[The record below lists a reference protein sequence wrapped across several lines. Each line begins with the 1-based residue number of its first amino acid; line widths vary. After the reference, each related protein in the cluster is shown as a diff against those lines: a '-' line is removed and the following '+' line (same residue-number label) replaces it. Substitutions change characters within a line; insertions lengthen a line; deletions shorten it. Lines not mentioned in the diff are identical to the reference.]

1 MGASVMIIALLP
13 WLDCSPVKSIRYRGP
28 IYKGFLTAF
37 VIAFLTLG
45 YLGTQPPSE
54 LGQILSQ
61 MCSLVYFAFFL
72 LMPWYSKI
80 DKCKPEPERV
90 TFK

>member
-1 MGASVMIIALLP
+1 VICFAIL
-13 WLDCSPVKSIRYRGP
+13 
-28 IYKGFLTAF
+28 GFLGVKPPEYAF
-37 VIAFLTLG
+37 FGVIPGAPVAQL
-45 YLGTQPPSE
+45 
-54 LGQILSQ
+54 
-61 MCSLVYFAFFL
+61 CSVLYFAFFL

>member
-1 MGASVMIIALLP
+1 MI
-13 WLDCSPVKSIRYRGP
+13 S
-28 IYKGFLTAF
+28 
-37 VIAFLTLG
+37 FLTLG
-45 YLGTQPPSE
+45 YLGTQPPSPVSE
-54 LGQILSQ
+54 LISQICTLI
-61 MCSLVYFAFFL
+61 YFSFFL